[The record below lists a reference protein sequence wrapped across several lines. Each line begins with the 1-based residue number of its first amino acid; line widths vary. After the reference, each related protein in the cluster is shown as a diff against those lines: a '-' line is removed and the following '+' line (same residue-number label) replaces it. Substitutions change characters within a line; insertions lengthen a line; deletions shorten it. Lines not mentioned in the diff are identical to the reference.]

1 MKYKE
6 NNKENVYN
14 VVDEE
19 HLDVYEE
26 FTPRVRQ
33 ILRKYRKERKLSA
46 IASRLG
52 INPARL
58 AEMLNKDGNGQYR
71 RRITTYYLSKFFDG
85 GVMTVE
91 QVLEGRNLED
101 LPKRARIFFER
112 HILSR
117 KTIRL
122 VVEAQRRGLDI
133 DKVLELILNPES
145 GSTEVGNSKT

>member
-1 MKYKE
+1 MEYK
-6 NNKENVYN
+6 KKAYN
-14 VVDEE
+14 VLDEE
-19 HLDVYEE
+19 QLDAYEE
-26 FTPRVRQ
+26 FTPTVRQ
-33 ILRKYRKERKLSA
+33 ILREYRKKRKLSA

-58 AEMLNKDGNGQYR
+58 AEMINKDGHGHYK

-91 QVLEGRNLED
+91 QVLNGRRLED
-101 LPKRARIFFER
+101 LPKRAQIFFER

-122 VVEAQRRGLDI
+122 VVEAQRRGIDI
-133 DKVLELILNPES
+133 DKVLELILNPEN
-145 GSTEVGNSKT
+145 TNDI

>member
-1 MKYKE
+1 MRHK
-6 NNKENVYN
+6 NNIYN
-14 VVDEE
+14 VIDEE
-19 HLDVYEE
+19 QLDVYEE
-26 FTPRVRQ
+26 FTPKVRQ
-33 ILRKYRKERKLSA
+33 ILREYRKKRKLSA

-58 AEMLNKDGNGQYR
+58 AEMINKDSNGQYK

-91 QVLEGRNLED
+91 QVLDGHNLEA
-101 LPKRARIFFER
+101 LPNRAQIFFER

-122 VVEAQRRGLDI
+122 VVEAQKRGIDI
-133 DKVLELILNPES
+133 DKVLELILF
-145 GSTEVGNSKT
+145 TENRSKE

>member
-1 MKYKE
+1 MKYK
-6 NNKENVYN
+6 NNAYN
-14 VVDEE
+14 VLNEGQ
-19 HLDVYEE
+19 LDVYQE
-26 FTPRVRQ
+26 FTPKVRQ
-33 ILRKYRKERKLSA
+33 ILREYRKKRKLSA

-58 AEMLNKDGNGQYR
+58 AEMINKDGNGQYK

-91 QVLEGRNLED
+91 QVLDGRRLED
-101 LPKRARIFFER
+101 LPKPAQIFFER

-122 VVEAQRRGLDI
+122 VVESRKRGIDI
-133 DKVLELILNPES
+133 DKVLELILNPENRNN
-145 GSTEVGNSKT
+145 EERIK